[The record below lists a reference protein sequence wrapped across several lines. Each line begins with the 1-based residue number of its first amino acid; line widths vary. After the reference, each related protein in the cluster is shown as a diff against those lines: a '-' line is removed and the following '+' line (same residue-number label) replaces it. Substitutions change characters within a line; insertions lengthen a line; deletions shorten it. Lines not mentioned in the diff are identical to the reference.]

1 MVLRF
6 FALAFCTLAAGC
18 GFVAGP
24 GTGAGGGTG
33 STGTDGGSFE
43 FTHGFAFTR
52 AADRNVLLANASDPQ
67 TAVALTAT
75 GAVHSPTVCKDGTLV
90 AFVTGSG
97 ASAALSLVPVGG
109 GAVTTLLSGTPA
121 MQNFKAPVFS
131 PDSSMVAFSYDTGG
145 LTSSVALV
153 NTNGTGLLKLLGGD
167 ALSYAAPTF
176 SADGR
181 SLLVAAGY
189 AGMALSQLQRVTIA
203 TRQAVVLSNTLG
215 TEALGLANRLTWSA
229 DGTKAAFDAHVS
241 SGATRLFVFDFAS
254 GAIFAVKGAAGAP
267 NSNDSWPSWVSASSL
282 AFSSDSGGSDAV
294 YTSALDGT
302 NRTQVVPNGTEA
314 WYGP

>member
-1 MVLRF
+1 MLLRLF
-6 FALAFCTLAAGC
+6 TLAFCTLAAGC
-18 GFVAGP
+18 GLVAGP
-24 GTGAGGGTG
+24 GAGAGGGTG

-52 AADRNVLLANASDPQ
+52 AADRNLLLANASDPQ
-67 TAVALTAT
+67 MAVALTAA
-75 GAVHSPTVCKDGTLV
+75 GGVHSPTVCKDGTLV
-90 AFVTGSG
+90 VFVTGSG
-97 ASAALSLVPVGG
+97 AGAALSLVPVGG
-109 GAVTTLLSGTPA
+109 GAVTTLLSSTPA

-131 PDSSMVAFSYDTGG
+131 PDSSMIAFSYDSGG
-145 LTSSVALV
+145 LSTSIALV
-153 NTNGTGLLKLLGGD
+153 NTTGTGLLKLAGGD

-176 SADGR
+176 SPDGR
-181 SLLVAAGY
+181 SVLVAAGY
-189 AGMALSQLQRVTIA
+189 AGMALSQLQQVTIA
-203 TRQAVVLSNTLG
+203 TRQAVTSSNTLG

-241 SGATRLFVFDFAS
+241 SGATRLFVFDLAS
-254 GAIFAVKGAAGAP
+254 GAITAVKGATGAP
-267 NSNDSWPSWVSASSL
+267 NSNDTWPSWVSAGSL

-302 NRTQVVPNGTEA
+302 NRTQLVPNGTEA